1 LLIKQTKF
9 ERDLKG
15 GAFSNLILPVN

>member
-15 GAFSNLILPVN
+15 GAFSDLILPVN